1 MVFLA
6 FWRSGADQPGAFE
19 LLTLPEPHRVRVSA
33 PGYRTTV
40 VDVGR
45 VWFLW
50 LPRGRERRDVLL
62 YPE

>member
-6 FWRSGADQPGAFE
+6 FWWSGAGQPGAFE

-33 PGYRTTV
+33 PGYRTTT

-50 LPRGRERRDVLL
+50 LPRGEDLQDGRLS
-62 YPE
+62 PE